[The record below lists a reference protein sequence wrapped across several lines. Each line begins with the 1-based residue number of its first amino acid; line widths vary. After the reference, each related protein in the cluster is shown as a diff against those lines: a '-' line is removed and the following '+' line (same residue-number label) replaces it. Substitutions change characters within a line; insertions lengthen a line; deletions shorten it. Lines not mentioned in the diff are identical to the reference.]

1 MIRIQ
6 TRESEKGKVQA
17 GWGTKVFHSSGVE
30 IKEITRIKV
39 DIRADTILTAALE
52 IALMDFSIEAEEHF
66 KLYHPMTGE
75 LKEIKS
81 IQFADGTE
89 FNVEE

>member
-1 MIRIQ
+1 MIRIE
-6 TRESEKGKVQA
+6 TRETEKGRVQA
-17 GWGTKVFHSSGVE
+17 GWGTKVFTASGAE

-39 DIRADTILTAALE
+39 EILPNTILRAELE
-52 IALMDFSIEAEEHF
+52 IALMDFSIEAEEQF
-66 KLYHPMTGE
+66 KLHHPMTGV

-89 FNVEE
+89 WEAGE